1 MAAAEPRS
9 PPCAEPPRSQ
19 LVPTE
24 GESFF
29 QALSPLREDGGR
41 TCLRPQRIREGKL
54 VKLMYDRLQ
63 RDMHARTAKSQKVW
77 RRKHDMTLAN
87 LLAHYYIHSKA
98 GYAEILEEE
107 SQKESLK
114 EEVIADLRDPQ
125 ALLTATDK
133 EKPYVEIEAVCG
145 LRALAEAVG
154 FASCQE
160 QAMARVKR
168 GKSYFADPRSRL
180 ALLREWAGQVGLF
193 PDTATLH
200 AWAKQWP
207 TVFHAATK
215 DGKRR
220 PACKQCGRTRGELE
234 TGASSSF
241 PGDCR
246 LCNPKAG
253 ARMLRVT
260 QKGQLDAAQN
270 VLDMGKLQE
279 IDEKDFGKEGL
290 FEAKDDDGVWNP
302 IVVREKDKAKHS
314 WGSRKHIVLD
324 YMVDVWDEDTGKMVD
339 WGSIPLEEIRRVREE
354 ESESEESSEG
364 SEQDLAVVKERCA
377 ANIKGL
383 QCMLN
388 SQHKTMA
395 EQLSQVE
402 DSTREA
408 ICMLEAEEKIGSF
421 LVGMRVVAVRDVVV
435 EGRTVAKKGD
445 TGTVQRPQEQSGG
458 RVPVAFDHKRKPTVQ
473 VAPRCLKPKREVDI
487 ETAAAEAAAKEAAAA
502 APAAVAAE
510 QAPAPDPDVRLAE
523 KKKAKEQPT
532 PKKKEEQPTPKKK
545 EEQPTPK
552 KKEEQKAE
560 PSAAESP
567 QQVAKG
573 KRKGE
578 VKEKDKAAAASKE
591 APAASEKASAKKKEA
606 PAAQEG
612 VGGKK
617 QEKVAAPEGP
627 GRKRKE
633 VPAAQEAATG
643 KQVSTPAAQPH
654 PKPASKDVPIPVAD
668 GWVQAQQKQQR
679 VAQRKAEQ
687 DAPTTPAAPA
697 PRQFAPSESSGASV
711 SPRPARPGGSRHASG
726 SQQGPAGTPSDRGRH
741 HRDPAGSS
749 SPLPTA
755 TRSAAAPLAQ
765 PQRLRPAEEPGEGR
779 STGSC
784 SPPPAAAA
792 VLAAGPVAQPQH
804 LPPAEEPGVPR
815 ARYTRPL
822 EDLILRCG
830 GGTARRSPAELERE
844 VRTLERVGRALDMLE
859 EKWRRPF
866 LHSMR
871 GFKEFCERTATERE
885 RAAADHRAAAARLR
899 DTMQRITSYGRVPPS
914 CQCGQVVPLEPRA
927 ELSVT
932 LQDGGELLFTARL
945 SRELG
950 VEHVAPGGRR
960 SSREPRL
967 AGRVKWDP
975 TAEVLTVNGKTYHP
989 ELPEWYGSRGPLLAA
1004 MSGQCGV
1011 AEGFPEQWAACPM
1024 CDSGGLRRGAEDAQ
1038 RSYRA
1043 EEQRKAAFGVPFP
1056 TAREIAVD
1064 RAVWRRRLTMLQ
1076 PPRVP
1081 LQPADRCDPP
1091 AD

>member
-1 MAAAEPRS
+1 MVKKKQLGKQWKTKKGKQAAPVGKADADSSEADGADFGIEQFLTLKELYGVSKDADAGFQEVASGKMAPTGLIQRWADDLELIPDLVTKAEWY
-9 PPCAEPPRSQ
+9 AQ
-19 LVPTE
+19 W
-24 GESFF
+24 G
-29 QALSPLREDGGR
+29 D
-41 TCLRPQRIREGKL
+41 
-54 VKLMYDRLQ
+54 LMYD
-63 RDMHARTAKSQKVW
+63 DVARRCGLCKGRGTIPDKS
-77 RRKHDMTLAN
+77 
-87 LLAHYYIHSKA
+87 
-98 GYAEILEEE
+98 
-107 SQKESLK
+107 
-114 EEVIADLRDPQ
+114 
-125 ALLTATDK
+125 TDK
-133 EKPYVEIEAVCG
+133 ARLHCPFC
-145 LRALAEAVG
+145 RPAEA
-154 FASCQE
+154 SPQ
-160 QAMARVKR
+160 KP
-168 GKSYFADPRSRL
+168 SSTSP
-180 ALLREWAGQVGLF
+180 
-193 PDTATLH
+193 
-200 AWAKQWP
+200 
-207 TVFHAATK
+207 ATK
-215 DGKRR
+215 KEQKKKYSQAKD
-220 PACKQCGRTRGELE
+220 LVL
-234 TGASSSF
+234 GAPSS
-241 PGDCR
+241 
-246 LCNPKAG
+246 
-253 ARMLRVT
+253 
-260 QKGQLDAAQN
+260 
-270 VLDMGKLQE
+270 
-279 IDEKDFGKEGL
+279 IGKEGM
-290 FEAKDDDGVWNP
+290 FEGMDKGGKWWPIIIRSVVRTHVYWVEVCDGTSTNRTWPELDSKHIRLSPEWKATWDGVPPETSSPPPEEADSVDAEPHTWES
-302 IVVREKDKAKHS
+302 VRQNIRVLVSLLPGRVERAARDKV
-314 WGSRKHIVLD
+314 RQ
-324 YMVDVWDEDTGKMVD
+324 
-339 WGSIPLEEIRRVREE
+339 EEGFGR
-354 ESESEESSEG
+354 
-364 SEQDLAVVKERCA
+364 
-377 ANIKGL
+377 GL
-383 QCMLN
+383 ISMLR
-388 SQHKTMA
+388 
-395 EQLSQVE
+395 
-402 DSTREA
+402 D
-408 ICMLEAEEKIGSF
+408 EEKIGSF